1 MSILPTVRRHQSS
14 VLAIEIIAAVVGIGG
29 TLLGAYVGIYL
40 MMFKGIVM
48 LIAGI
53 QGHVGAVIAWGIIR
67 ILFASVT
74 TWLIIFM
81 SWFAASLVGMFGSD

>member
-14 VLAIEIIAAVVGIGG
+14 ALAIVIAAVVGIGG

-53 QGHVGAVIAWGIIR
+53 QGHVGAAIAWGIIR
-67 ILFASVT
+67 ILFASAVT
-74 TWLIIFM
+74 WVIIFA
-81 SWFAASLVGMFGSD
+81 SWFTASLIGMLSSD